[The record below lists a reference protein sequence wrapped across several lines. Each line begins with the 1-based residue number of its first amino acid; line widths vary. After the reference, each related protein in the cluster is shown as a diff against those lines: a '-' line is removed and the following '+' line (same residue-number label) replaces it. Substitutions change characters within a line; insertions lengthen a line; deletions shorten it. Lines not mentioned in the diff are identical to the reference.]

1 MTFKKWIT
9 LHHLLI
15 FLCLITIPFLI
26 HKGIGISQKLSSI
39 QTAEHYYQDQH
50 LIEAEDWYQK
60 ARSNRAI
67 LYKEELIS
75 SRLEELAPITAMKSD
90 LEDIAYE
97 ASKADRERD
106 FDLLMDA
113 YTKLQKVRSHYFTSE
128 GPYKDDYRQLSEDYE
143 ISQNFFSHFKSF
155 RTMFLEQ
162 LENNLSTENYD
173 DESFKWNLLRTPA
186 HLFGTEQEWLDELK
200 TIYQKYD
207 ETKLSRMMAKGLIE
221 PMLNNASSMNTAY
234 KANNFEAPWI
244 NTKVDDLIKTLLK
257 SDWDSDNFAA
267 FALHSRQF
275 NTFASSVH
283 QNSKVLSYAKGKI
296 DELMRN
302 AKRYVARGNYQEA
315 IELYKALGYYQD
327 TKEEI
332 SATELAWTIAEP
344 VRLLPALTDGGSY
357 SHAVGGRDKFGSKVY
372 VAAIDPNNQ
381 LLWGRMN
388 AEESIQ
394 ILSNHDLT
402 PQQQIRSIAI
412 DPNLSTSSNPVIVVE
427 AESEERNA
435 RYAAFEVRENSITI
449 LYSIDADS
457 LTIQPDGTLLAVN
470 PVGEGAGQTAIF
482 VRSGD
487 NYQFA
492 GIKQDILDI
501 SADNVSQYPDTLV
514 RFTCTVISTGS
525 GEALAIGNKSLLL
538 LRGDFSLPAVVSNV
552 TVTGRF
558 KQYTEQFID
567 EQLMG
572 QIEGFLKGQIGGL
585 VNEQIEEQAGA
596 LLDGMLGGLTDLN
609 TVYIPVVEVDT
620 IQ

>member
-1 MTFKKWIT
+1 MTLIKRIT

-15 FLCLITIPFLI
+15 ILCIMTIPFLI
-26 HKGIGISQKLSSI
+26 HKGIGISQKLHSI
-39 QTAEHYYQDQH
+39 QLAEHYYQDKL

-60 ARSNRAI
+60 AHSNRAI
-67 LYKEELIS
+67 LYKQELIS
-75 SRLEELAPITAMKSD
+75 SRLEELAPITAMKND
-90 LEDIAYE
+90 LEDVAYQ
-97 ASKADRERD
+97 ASRADRERD

-113 YTKLQKVRSHYFTSE
+113 YTRLQKVRSSYFTSE
-128 GPYKDDYRQLSEDYE
+128 GPYKDYYRQLSEDYE
-143 ISQNFFSHFKSF
+143 ISQSFISYFKSF

-200 TIYQKYD
+200 TVFQKYD
-207 ETKLSRMMAKGLIE
+207 ETKLTRMMAKGLIE
-221 PMLNNASSMNTAY
+221 PMLNNASSMLAEY
-234 KANNFEAPWI
+234 KANHFESPWI
-244 NTKVDDLIKTLLK
+244 NAKADDLMETLLK
-257 SDWDSDNFAA
+257 NDWDSDNYAA

-275 NTFASSVH
+275 ATFASSVH
-283 QNSKVLSYAKGKI
+283 PDSKVLSYAKSRI

-302 AKRYVARGNYQEA
+302 AARYVTRGNYQEA
-315 IELYKALGYYQD
+315 IDLYNALGNYQD

-332 SATELAWTIAEP
+332 RATELAWTIAEP
-344 VRLLPALTDGGSY
+344 VRLLPALTDDGSY
-357 SHAVGGRDKFGSKVY
+357 SHVAGGRDKFGAKVY

-394 ILSNHDLT
+394 ILSSHDLT

-435 RYAAFEVRENSITI
+435 RYVASEVRENSITI

-470 PVGEGAGQTAIF
+470 PVGEGEGQTAIF

-501 SADNVSQYPDTLV
+501 SADHVSQYPDTLV

-538 LRGDFSLPAVVSNV
+538 LRGDFSLPAGVSNV

-572 QIEGFLKGQIGGL
+572 QIEGFLKEQIGGL